1 VKGRIAEQTSE
12 NGKVKVVECDSDQW
26 EFIYSVKYEVEW
38 DRVNRSG
45 VELLQNGWDLITK
58 GEQS

>member
-1 VKGRIAEQTSE
+1 VEQTSK

-26 EFIYSVKYEVEW
+26 EFIDSVKYGVEW

-45 VELLQNGWDLITK
+45 VELLQNRWDLITK